1 MVTVGGVATAGVTTD
16 AEVER
21 GRGAAAGLAGS

>member
-1 MVTVGGVATAGVTTD
+1 MVTVGGVVTTGVTTD

-21 GRGAAAGLAGS
+21 GRCAAAGVAGS

>member
-16 AEVER
+16 AEVES
-21 GRGAAAGLAGS
+21 GSGAAAGVAGS